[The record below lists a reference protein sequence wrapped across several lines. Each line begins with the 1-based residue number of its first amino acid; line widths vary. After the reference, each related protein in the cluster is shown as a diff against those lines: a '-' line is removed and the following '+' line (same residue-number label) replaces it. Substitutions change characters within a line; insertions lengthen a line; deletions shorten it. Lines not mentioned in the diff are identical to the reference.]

1 MKQEI
6 NFDIGFSDG
15 EILSYCREPEQL
27 IVVVKMWND
36 KKIKIVFRGIVGC
49 SDYGIGDISALVEED
64 RTTEFFKKI
73 LSEVYEKLPSQH
85 PYHLYQ
91 FLNLDDSPCLEIV
104 AETIEIS

>member
-1 MKQEI
+1 MQKEV
-6 NFDIGFSDG
+6 NFDIGFSDS
-15 EILSYCREPEQL
+15 EILSYCREQEKL

-36 KKIKIVFRGIVGC
+36 KRIEISFRGIVGC

-64 RTTEFFKKI
+64 RTTELFEKI

-91 FLNLDDSPCLEIV
+91 FLNLDDSPCLEVV
-104 AETIEIS
+104 AETIKIS